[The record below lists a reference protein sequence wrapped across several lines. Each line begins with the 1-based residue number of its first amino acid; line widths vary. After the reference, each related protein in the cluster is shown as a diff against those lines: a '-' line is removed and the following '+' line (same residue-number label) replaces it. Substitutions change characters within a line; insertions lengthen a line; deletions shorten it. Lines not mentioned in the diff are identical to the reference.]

1 MKMKLLLCAAI
12 GLFSASALAQVQSG
26 SGIRS
31 GTGLTGPSTGTSGDT
46 AGATGTTAPRRSA
59 SPETSVG
66 VSGATSPS
74 SPNRSSG
81 LCDTLTGEER
91 IKCQREQAST
101 GSAGAGSTGA
111 ASGTTGNAGVGGGAT
126 PGTSRGR

>member
-1 MKMKLLLCAAI
+1 MRMKPLFFAAI
-12 GLFSASALAQVQSG
+12 GLLSASALAQVQSG

-31 GTGLTGPSTGTSGDT
+31 SPGITAPSTGTSGDT
-46 AGATGTTAPRRSA
+46 AGSTGTTAPRTSA

-66 VSGATSPS
+66 ISGAISPS
-74 SPNRSSG
+74 TPNRSSG

-91 IKCQREQAST
+91 LKCQREQAAT

-111 ASGTTGNAGVGGGAT
+111 AGGTTGHAGAGGGAN
-126 PGTSRGR
+126 PGSGR